1 MGIYI
6 YSVDDICIQ
15 FPWTA
20 YKSWLMFENARTAH
34 SSHNA
39 MAGSSFLVAAEGQ
52 GVPTSRALHSQ
63 MLGSAPVLHELIQ
76 IKKNPFVSVFVFFTI
91 QVPKTMD
98 LPKII

>member
-20 YKSWLMFENARTAH
+20 YKSWLIFENARTAH

-39 MAGSSFLVAAEGQ
+39 MAGSIFLVAVEGQ
-52 GVPTSRALHSQ
+52 GVPASTALHSQ

-76 IKKNPFVSVFVFFTI
+76 IKKNPFVSVFVFFTM
-91 QVPKTMD
+91 QVPKTITCQ
-98 LPKII
+98 K